1 MDREQLDTNKGM
13 LFIFE
18 SDSFSGFW
26 MKNTLIP
33 LDMIF
38 IDKDYT
44 IVYIEQQAQPCEAD
58 PCKVYNPG
66 VTYRYVVEVNGGWV
80 EKNSVKVG
88 DSADLTSGS

>member
-1 MDREQLDTNKGM
+1 
-13 LFIFE
+13 
-18 SDSFSGFW
+18 

-38 IDKDYT
+38 IDKDHK
-44 IVYIEQQAQPCEAD
+44 IVYIEPQAQPCEAD

-80 EKNSVKVG
+80 EKNTVKVG
-88 DSADLTSGS
+88 DSVDLTSGS